1 MGWTVATAA
10 TNGSDER
17 VGHSGGGRGRDAGR
31 EGRGAGGREGVC
43 GDVQSVR
50 ALRGSG
56 RQAGWWRGELGG
68 VAVSLL
74 CLLARGGRR
83 QGEAPGGLGRTGG
96 LPAQEL
102 GRLLAPGKCSL
113 LCFIILFSFINIF
126 CHCFEF
132 KQIQTMP
139 KTPLNIFILLDGLF
153 QKLIKYFRG
162 I

>member
-1 MGWTVATAA
+1 MALRWKQEVAGEA
-10 TNGSDER
+10 
-17 VGHSGGGRGRDAGR
+17 GGGRGTVGARRPRALPT
-31 EGRGAGGREGVC
+31 GAGKT
-43 GDVQSVR
+43 
-50 ALRGSG
+50 
-56 RQAGWWRGELGG
+56 GG
-68 VAVSLL
+68 
-74 CLLARGGRR
+74 GT
-83 QGEAPGGLGRTGG
+83 PGGLGRTGG

-113 LCFIILFSFINIF
+113 LCFIVLFSFINIF